1 VKIVILISIA
11 TRVFAACHV
20 VAGLNIT
27 GADLASVNASFS
39 GLNPSAI
46 IAPTPMPGVM
56 RTFHAEEIARIARQN
71 NIALTPPFEESC
83 FERAKETLTP
93 EKLMPVLH
101 AALAEAAPDARI
113 EILDFSHTGVPIGT
127 LIFNRSGLSESG
139 LWRGHVAYD
148 QAKSAPIWVKA
159 RVTVERTRVEASQAI
174 QAGAIIQAA
183 QLALRTGPRFPFGPA
198 PLDSI
203 DHATGSKLLRTL
215 RIGDA
220 IFASMLAKPHDI
232 ERGDT
237 VRVSVAAGAAHLE
250 FDAVAQSSAHIG
262 EHVLIKNPENSR
274 LFQATAEDKGK
285 VTVTK

>member
-20 VAGLNIT
+20 VAGPSIT
-27 GADLASVNASFS
+27 GADLASVSASFA
-39 GLNPSAI
+39 GLNPAAI

-71 NIALTPPFEESC
+71 NIALTPFEEFC
-83 FERAKETLTP
+83 FGRATETLTP

-127 LIFNRSGLSESG
+127 LSFNRSGLSESG

-148 QAKSAPIWVKA
+148 QAKSAPIWVRA
-159 RVTVERTRVEASQAI
+159 RVTIEHTWIEASQAI
-174 QAGAIIQAA
+174 QSGATIQAP
-183 QLALRTGPRFPFGPA
+183 QLAMRTGPRFPFGPA

-215 RIGDA
+215 RPGEA
-220 IFASMLAKPHDI
+220 IFPSMLAKPHDI

-237 VRVSVAAGAAHLE
+237 VHVSVAAGAAHLE

-274 LFQATAEDKGK
+274 VFQATAEDKGK
-285 VTVTK
+285 ATVTK